1 MLIETDCPYLTPHPF
16 RGKRNEPSYVKLVA
30 EEIANLKGIS
40 YEEVAEMTTK
50 NAKVLFGVEKRMG
63 KPVLFILRK
72 LVEVMKKINVNDEVL
87 Q

>member
-1 MLIETDCPYLTPHPF
+1 M
-16 RGKRNEPSYVKLVA
+16 A

-50 NAKVLFGVEKRMG
+50 MQKFYLVLNKKNGETCSFYFE
-63 KPVLFILRK
+63 K

>member
-50 NAKVLFGVEKRMG
+50 NAKVLFMLNKKNGETCS
-63 KPVLFILRK
+63 FILRK
-72 LVEVMKKINVNDEVL
+72 TSRSDEENKCE
-87 Q
+87 

>member
-1 MLIETDCPYLTPHPF
+1 M
-16 RGKRNEPSYVKLVA
+16 A

-50 NAKVLFGVEKRMG
+50 MQKFYLVLNKKNG

>member
-50 NAKVLFGVEKRMG
+50 MQKFYLVLNKKNGETCS
-63 KPVLFILRK
+63 FILRK